1 MPKAQSS
8 VTADLRLL
16 DSFWREPVER
26 TVLPNGLTLIM
37 KPDRSAALA
46 SVQVWVKTGSIH
58 EEANLGAGLSHYLEH
73 MLFKGT
79 TRRAGRDISA
89 SVQAHGGY
97 INAYTT
103 FDRTVYYIDL
113 PSEHTGVAIDLLADA
128 VLNSTLPADETA
140 KEKDVILREIAM
152 TKDDPDNR
160 LWDQLFSNAFREHPY
175 RQPIIGHRDVFSAV
189 SREDLVGY
197 YRARYVPNNLV
208 VVIVGDID
216 LDATRASV
224 EQHFGATPR
233 AKLAPVLVPVEP
245 LQLAPRSEHR
255 FEDVELTRGA
265 LAWPI
270 PGLTHADAPIL
281 DVLATILGGGDSSI
295 LWQEIREKAGLVHT
309 IDASA
314 WNPGTS
320 GLFCIGYTADADK
333 RLAATAAIE
342 KALARCVTKGFTP
355 PQLKKALRQIVV
367 GEINSRKTMSG
378 QASRLGAAEVV
389 VGDLEHSRA
398 YFDELRTVTTA
409 DLKRVLKTYLASAR
423 LTSIS
428 LNPKAAAGI
437 GAAAAAAHTATPD
450 FEEIKLPNGARLL
463 IQPDHR
469 LPNLHLRLAANGG
482 VLFEESGQRG
492 ATSLLG
498 TMLTKDA
505 GKRTAAQVAE
515 FIEEVGGSFSPLA
528 GNNSIGVAA
537 EVLPPDWERALSVIS
552 HAVLAPKFLAAT
564 FATERDAQLAAL
576 AQDADDV
583 VTLARKLL
591 RKKFFGAHPLAF
603 DAGGDEAGVKA
614 LTPAALRA
622 LHKKLFV
629 GPNVVLAVA
638 GDFDPKKLVP
648 KLKAFLAR
656 LPRSAAPVAAA
667 ATKGEAL
674 PAEAGDFVEKQP
686 REQAVVL
693 QAFPGTRVH
702 ADDYY
707 IGEVA
712 DELFSGMAS
721 RLFERVR
728 EEKGLAY
735 FVRSG
740 RVLGLDTGMFYFIAG
755 TQPGKEGEV
764 IAEIDAEIARVQ
776 AGQVEEVELR
786 RCQARLKAGQRQS
799 MQTNGSRAL
808 QASLNTLQGQP
819 ANAWRKYDARID
831 AVTLADLAAFARKYF
846 QKARRTQLVVR
857 P

>member
-1 MPKAQSS
+1 MSQSLPS
-8 VTADLRLL
+8 ATADLRLL

-26 TVLPNGLTLIM
+26 TVLPNGLTLIL

-46 SVQVWVKTGSIH
+46 SVQVWVKTGSLH
-58 EEANLGAGLSHYLEH
+58 EGDHLGAGLSHYLEH

-89 SVQAHGGY
+89 TVQAHGGY

-113 PSEHTGVAIDLLADA
+113 PSEHTSVAIDLLADA

-152 TKDDPDNR
+152 TKDDPDSR
-160 LWDQLFSNAFREHPY
+160 LWDALFSTAFREHPY
-175 RQPIIGHRDVFSAV
+175 RQPIIGHRDVFSTV
-189 SREDLVGY
+189 TREDLVGY

-216 LDATRASV
+216 LTATRAAV
-224 EQHFGATPR
+224 EQHFGATAR
-233 AKLAPVLVPVEP
+233 ARLAPVLVPTEP
-245 LQLAPRSEHR
+245 LQLAPRAEHR

-270 PGLTHADAPIL
+270 PGLTHPDAPIL

-295 LWQEIREKAGLVHT
+295 LWQEVREKAGVVHT
-309 IDASA
+309 IDASG
-314 WNPGTS
+314 WNPGTT
-320 GLFCIGYTADADK
+320 GLFCIGYTADAEK
-333 RLAATAAIE
+333 RTAAIAAIE
-342 KALARCVTKGFTP
+342 RVLERCAHKGFLPT
-355 PQLKKALRQIVV
+355 QIKKALRQIVV

-389 VGDLEHSRA
+389 VGDLDHSRA
-398 YFDELRTVTTA
+398 YFEELRHVTVA
-409 DLKRVLKTYLASAR
+409 DLKRVLKAYLVPSR

-428 LNPKAAAGI
+428 LNPKSAVAIAAADD
-437 GAAAAAAHTATPD
+437 AARVTRGD
-450 FEEIKLPNGARLL
+450 FEEIKLPNGAILL
-463 IQPDHR
+463 LQADRR
-469 LPNLHLRLAANGG
+469 LPNLHFRLAANGG
-482 VLFEESGQRG
+482 VLFEDPAQRG

-505 GKRTAAQVAE
+505 GKRTAAQVAQ
-515 FIEEVGGSFSPLA
+515 FIEEVGGSFHPLS
-528 GNNSIGVAA
+528 GNNSLGLSA
-537 EVLPPDWERALSVIS
+537 EVLPPDWERALAVIS
-552 HAVLAPKFLAAT
+552 DAVLAPKFAPAT
-564 FATERDAQLAAL
+564 FATERGAQLAAL

-583 VTLARKLL
+583 VTLARKSL
-591 RKKFFGAHPLAF
+591 RKKFFGAHPLSL
-603 DAGGDEAGVKA
+603 DASGDETGVKA

-622 LHKKLFV
+622 LHQRLFV
-629 GPNVVLAVA
+629 APNVVLAVA
-638 GDFDPKKLVP
+638 GDFDPKKLLP
-648 KLKAFLAR
+648 KLKAFLTKLPKKPAPAR
-656 LPRSAAPVAAA
+656 GPAPKDGAFP
-667 ATKGEAL
+667 ATV
-674 PAEAGDFVEKQP
+674 GDFTEQQP

-693 QAFPGTRVH
+693 QAFPGTRLH
-702 ADDYY
+702 APDYY

-740 RVLGLDTGMFYFIAG
+740 RVLGLDAGMFYFMAG

-764 IAEIDAEIARVQ
+764 IAEIDAEVARVQ

-799 MQTNGSRAL
+799 MQTNASRAL
-808 QASLNTLQGQP
+808 QAALNTLQGQP
-819 ANAWRKYDARID
+819 LNAWKEYDARVD
-831 AVTLADLAAFARKYF
+831 AVTIADLAAFAQKYF
-846 QKARRTQLVVR
+846 QRTRRTQLVVR